1 MKTHKQIEL
10 PDIHACFVEMLDYVS
25 FFLDVKE
32 LRTTVLIATNDL
44 PDKETELLI
53 YLMRRKF
60 VDILRAALTKPE
72 LEREIFKLA
81 EQLRGE
87 NFDSDL
93 QDPTA

>member
-10 PDIHACFVEMLDYVS
+10 PDIHACFVEMLDCVS

-32 LRTTVLIATNDL
+32 LRT
-44 PDKETELLI
+44 
-53 YLMRRKF
+53 
-60 VDILRAALTKPE
+60 
-72 LEREIFKLA
+72 LA